1 MSRYNRTLLLMLLAL
16 LITDCKSPVDS
27 GQKSATSKPGAAAS
41 KNGTI
46 VDEDSLPIEENELK
60 EITEPDARPNPVA
73 EQELSFIRRFKIGQS
88 LDEVRKN
95 VPDAIKLGNP
105 TTQVPVGELPEDEV
119 VVEFKGDV
127 SGYFHFNGNPQAVGK
142 LIMVETFTDD
152 RSYKNNKQ
160 RIRSFIKLLGKPALV
175 RKDEEDTEG
184 TPLFSVDWREGN
196 QLIRYQDE
204 AQWGST
210 ISLTPSY

>member
-1 MSRYNRTLLLMLLAL
+1 MSRYNRIFFLLLFAI
-16 LITDCKSPVDS
+16 LIANCKSPLN
-27 GQKSATSKPGAAAS
+27 GAQKPATTKPGAAAS
-41 KNGTI
+41 KTSSI

-60 EITEPDARPNPVA
+60 EITEAAAQPNADA
-73 EQELSFIRRFKIGQS
+73 EQELGFIRRFKIGQS

-95 VPDAIKLGNP
+95 APEAVKLGNP

-119 VVEFKGDV
+119 VVEFKGNV

-142 LIMVETFTDD
+142 LIMVEAFTDD

-160 RIRSFIKLLGKPALV
+160 RIRSFIKLLGRPAMV

-184 TPLFSVDWREGN
+184 TPLYSVDWREGN
-196 QLIRYQDE
+196 QLILYQDE
-204 AQWGST
+204 AQWGYT